1 MKIFVVLLSL
11 FEKRNINGNL
21 WYNILMLIKSEGSA
35 RHIFLNCN
43 LYLNMYMQV
52 CFGIHIQNGQISVL
66 RILNQICLYGMKRAQ
81 GLLCRK
87 EFQIFIA
94 RLNTI
99 VRFVRNTCKLQCCK
113 GNLIN
118 VVIRTNA
125 IINRP
130 SIPKKKSNP
139 NYEPEHACVQVGSQ
153 SLPFF
158 FFLRQSSSC

>member
-21 WYNILMLIKSEGSA
+21 QYNILMLIKSEGSA
-35 RHIFLNCN
+35 LHIFLNCN

-87 EFQIFIA
+87 EFQRFIA

-125 IINRP
+125 ITNRP
-130 SIPKKKSNP
+130 SIPKKSPILTMNL
-139 NYEPEHACVQVGSQ
+139 NTHMSRLVARVC
-153 SLPFF
+153 LF